1 MNQGERNLKKFKNI
15 SKLYN
20 FKQPNI
26 HVNKDSEGEKRE
38 KQQKRLKSHG

>member
-26 HVNKDSEGEKRE
+26 HVNRDSEGEKRE
-38 KQQKRLKSHG
+38 KQHKRLKSHG

>member
-15 SKLYN
+15 SKLCN

-26 HVNKDSEGEKRE
+26 HVNRDSEGEKRE